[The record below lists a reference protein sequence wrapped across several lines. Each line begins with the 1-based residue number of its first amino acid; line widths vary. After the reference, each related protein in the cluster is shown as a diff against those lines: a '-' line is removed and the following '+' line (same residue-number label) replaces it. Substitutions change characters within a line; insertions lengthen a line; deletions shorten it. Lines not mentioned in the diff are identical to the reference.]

1 MQLKNIKEY
10 KIPLKWSMIWM
21 LVMGWLLPLM
31 IIGFCLLYFV
41 SNMISFQVEKTIRIS
56 ADKATEICE
65 MHLTQILL
73 SSKEASY
80 NTTIRDSYTNYIK
93 DGNIPTLKSRITY
106 FLNQQ
111 YKYDIN
117 LLCTVV
123 FFLEEPEG
131 IFYTY
136 NSFQE
141 YNGGSN
147 GYTRVQNFTENVLE
161 EVKEQSP
168 ELDTRTMLYL
178 HSNRL
183 YMVRNLVNASFNPYA
198 MLAVELS
205 PEYVFESLE
214 SIWGAKHYEIYI
226 DGTPILNTEMSS
238 NISLEE
244 VRSTIVQQD
253 GYIHDDR
260 GAFACRI
267 MDFEGQEIICLVELD
282 SNTLID
288 DVAMLRWVLVL
299 VLVFMIPL
307 MIIIFLFFH
316 DKVTKPISTLVSV
329 SKEIGSG
336 NYGQVVEN
344 TGNSQEFESLNNAIN
359 AMSAQLKYQFEK
371 IYLEELALKDANIKA
386 LQAQINPH
394 FLNNTLEIINWEARM
409 QGNEKV
415 CKMSEAL
422 ATMLN
427 ATMNRGRRRYI
438 TLAEELEHVNAY
450 LYIIKQRTGERFKVF
465 RDIDNS
471 MLNYEVPL
479 LIIQPIVENAVE
491 HGMRGKKE
499 KEITIHIYEQ
509 GDMMHIEVINN
520 GALSERD
527 KERIDYLLGD
537 GVQEDTEQHI
547 SLGIRNVNRR
557 CKIIYGE
564 DCGLTIATNEKDQT
578 ISTIRVRISKNID
591 IK

>member
-1 MQLKNIKEY
+1 MQFKKIKDY

-73 SSKEASY
+73 TSKEASY
-80 NTTIRDSYTNYIK
+80 NTTIRDSYTDYMS
-93 DGNIPTLKSRITY
+93 DSYMPTLKSKLTY
-106 FLNQQ
+106 FLNKQ

-117 LLCTVV
+117 LLCTVL
-123 FFLEEPEG
+123 FFLDEPEG

-141 YNGGSN
+141 YNGGVN
-147 GYTRVQNFTENVLE
+147 GYSRVQNFSENVLE
-161 EVKEQSP
+161 RVKEQSP
-168 ELDTRTMLYL
+168 ELDTRTMLYE

-183 YMVRNLVNASFNPYA
+183 FMVRNLVDASFNPYA
-198 MLAVELS
+198 MLAVEIS

-226 DGTPILNTEMSS
+226 DETPILNTEMLG

-244 VRSTIVQQD
+244 VRSAVLQQN
-253 GYIHDDR
+253 GYIHDNR

-267 MDFEGQEIICLVELD
+267 IDFEDQEIICLVELD

-316 DKVTKPISTLVSV
+316 DKVTKPISKLVSV

-344 TGNSQEFESLNNAIN
+344 TANSQEFESLNNAIN
-359 AMSAQLKYQFEK
+359 AMSTQLKYQFEK

-438 TLAEELEHVNAY
+438 TLAEEMEYVNAY
-450 LYIIKQRTGERFKVF
+450 LYIIKQRTGERFKVI
-465 RDIDNS
+465 RDIDSN

-499 KEITIHIYEQ
+499 KEITIHIYKQ
-509 GDMMHIEVINN
+509 DDMMYIEVINN
-520 GALSERD
+520 GALSQRD

-537 GVQEDTEQHI
+537 EVQEDTEQHI

-564 DCGLTIATNEKDQT
+564 DCGLTIVTNDNNQT
-578 ISTIRVRISKNID
+578 ISTIKVRASKNID
-591 IK
+591 IN